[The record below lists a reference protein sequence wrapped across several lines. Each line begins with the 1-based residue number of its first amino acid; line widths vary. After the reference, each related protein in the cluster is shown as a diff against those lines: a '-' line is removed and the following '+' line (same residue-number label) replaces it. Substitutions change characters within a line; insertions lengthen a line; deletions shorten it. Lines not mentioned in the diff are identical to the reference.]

1 MVDDSAVVDASVD
14 GASVVV
20 VDDGVVIAVV
30 TS

>member
-14 GASVVV
+14 DASVVV